1 MSSLNKVTGHII
13 GHLAAT
19 PAVTHVGA
27 KNTARAFYT
36 VIRNLRW
43 NDAET
48 AERQERPVMIPLV
61 SWGRQAENDGKYLKK
76 GAHVAVEFR
85 IENARYEKDGEEI
98 HGFQFT
104 VEAIEYLDSRE
115 AAERRNAKQAESAR
129 H

>member
-1 MSSLNKVTGHII
+1 MSSFNKVTGSII

-19 PAVTHVGA
+19 PLLTHVGM
-27 KNTARAFYT
+27 KGTARAFYS

-61 SWGRQAENDGKYLKK
+61 SWGRQAENDAKYLRK

-85 IENARYEKDGEEI
+85 IENARYEKDGEEV
-98 HGFQFT
+98 HGFQFV
-104 VEAIEYLDSRE
+104 VEAIEYLDSKAE
-115 AAERRNAKQAESAR
+115 AERRNAKRAQSAR